1 MRSLAEN
8 IESLS
13 RAVLSE
19 ASAEAELIL
28 ADARAKADAILQR
41 AQEQAMA
48 ERAEIID
55 RAQLEAARLRGQTVA
70 TTQMNA
76 RTEEFEH
83 REKLLDSV
91 FSSVREQLSSI
102 QLWTDY
108 SQICQRLLREALTQ
122 LKTYNVV
129 VRADK
134 KTMTSLTDQVL
145 AETAKQFNVHLT
157 VGEPLVDRIGISL
170 ETADGHLQ
178 YDNTLETR
186 LSRLQNNLR
195 SPVYH
200 LLIGE
205 SL

>member
-48 ERAEIID
+48 ERAEIIE

-70 TTQMNA
+70 TTQMKA
-76 RTEEFEH
+76 RTMELEH

-122 LKTYNVV
+122 LKTDNVV

-134 KTMTSLTDQVL
+134 KTMTCLTNQVL

>member
-48 ERAEIID
+48 ERAEIIE

-70 TTQMNA
+70 TTQMKA
-76 RTEEFEH
+76 RTMELEH

-122 LKTYNVV
+122 LKTDNVV

-134 KTMTSLTDQVL
+134 KTMTSLTNQVL